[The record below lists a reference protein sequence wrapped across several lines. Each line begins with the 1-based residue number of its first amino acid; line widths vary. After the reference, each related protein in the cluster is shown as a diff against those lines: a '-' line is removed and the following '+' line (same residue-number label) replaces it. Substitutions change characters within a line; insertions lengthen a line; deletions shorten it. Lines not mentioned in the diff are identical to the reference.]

1 MGACYLVEKEV
12 QFLIKKKDRF
22 LENNIRYKYLDG

>member
-12 QFLIKKKDRF
+12 QFLIKKDRF